1 MSVDIFGR
9 LDEQPLF
16 TCENKIV
23 AGCLGHVTKAYERLL
38 VNLAKSRCKLT
49 KIDVDPCVMV
59 TVIHY
64 TVEGTKSE
72 LAAFREAQDRE

>member
-1 MSVDIFGR
+1 MYVDNFGR
-9 LDEQPLF
+9 LEEQSLF

-23 AGCLGHVTKAYERLL
+23 AGCLGHVTKAYEQLL
-38 VNLAKSRCKLT
+38 FNLAKSRCKLT

-72 LAAFREAQDRE
+72 LAAFREAQDKE